1 MYNKFLFVN
10 RNYLV
15 FFFFL
20 KIIRIRNGKMKFRKC
35 KDWKNVRVRKHKV
48 GKCTGQTDMEK
59 FGNDL

>member
-20 KIIRIRNGKMKFRKC
+20 KIIRIRNGKMKFGKC
-35 KDWKNVRVRKHKV
+35 KDWKNVRVGKHK
-48 GKCTGQTDMEK
+48 GQKMYRLDGYRK
-59 FGNDL
+59 VWK